1 VSAVRH
7 VLCPHC
13 FAKNRLPADRDPREA
28 RCGRCRAKL
37 FEGRPVELDARHFRS
52 FVEGHDI
59 PVLVDLWAPW
69 CPPCRALA
77 PTIAELARI
86 HEPQLRVAKLDIDR
100 APDLASGLRVTA
112 VPTLLLFDRGREV
125 ARHAGMLSYRALAD
139 WIARHLGDGGDHRH
153 AAAG

>member
-1 VSAVRH
+1 MSTVRH

-13 FAKNRLPADRDPREA
+13 FAKNRLPAERDPLQA
-28 RCGRCRAKL
+28 RCGRCREKL
-37 FEGRPVELDARHFRS
+37 FAGTPVELDARHFRS

-77 PTIAELARI
+77 PAIAELART

-100 APDLASGLRVTA
+100 APDLASALHVTA

-125 ARHAGMLSYRALAD
+125 ARHSGVLSHRALAE
-139 WIARHLGDGGDHRH
+139 WVARHLGDGDDRRR